1 MSPANR
7 TAQEIASVRKALAA
21 GRLTQAQADRKLAV
35 LDARGAAYEARWT
48 LPDGKERTKTFSV
61 KKHGKN
67 AERKA
72 EQFEALMKAQVAAR
86 EHSDPHLLR
95 TTVAEV
101 LTQYLSYMDGRES
114 FKNVRAHNRDI
125 LEVWGDRLTL
135 ERLDRDPEGLI
146 LELRARLEEKHGDP
160 KTAWQRKVTGQAAI
174 ARFIRKR
181 RMRIVNPFFA
191 VDWPQPESKREACP
205 TPEDYDDLMR
215 EARSTHED
223 GQPKYPFWCPLL
235 ITLGRVHA
243 LRIGEFLSWR
253 WEWTHL
259 DPDEGSRFP
268 WVRTMQEKQG
278 REKKGIKKKVYREI
292 PLYKAAAEAL
302 RAAPVANKEVGKI
315 FLRSRSA
322 VDKRLRILYNAAGK
336 EHLTFHDWRRLFDR
350 EHADLSQRERMEL
363 LGHTTEKANDHYR
376 MSLERR
382 KMEALVADSYA
393 EAP

>member
-7 TAQEIASVRKALAA
+7 TAQELTAVRKALAE
-21 GRLTQAQADRKLAV
+21 GRITQAQADRRIAV

-48 LPDGKERTKTFSV
+48 LPNGKERTKTFSV
-61 KKHGKN
+61 QKHGKN

-72 EQFEALMKAQVAAR
+72 EQYEALMKAQVGAR
-86 EHSDPHLLR
+86 EHSDPQLLR
-95 TTVAEV
+95 TPVAEV
-101 LTQYLSYMDGRES
+101 LGLYLTYMEGRSSYR
-114 FKNVRAHNRDI
+114 NVRAHIADI
-125 LEVWGDRLTL
+125 NAIWGTRLSL

-146 LELRARLEEKHGDP
+146 LDLRAQLEEKHGDP

-174 ARFIRKR
+174 AKFIRKR

-191 VDWPQPESKREACP
+191 VEWPQPESKREQCP
-205 TPEDYDDLMR
+205 TPEDYADLMR
-215 EARSTHED
+215 EATSRHES
-223 GQPKYPFWCPLL
+223 GQEKYPYWCGLL

-243 LRIGEFLSWR
+243 LRMGEFLSWR

-259 DPDEGSRFP
+259 DPDEGSRYP
-268 WVRTMQEKQG
+268 WVQTLQEKQG
-278 REKKGIKKKVYREI
+278 KEKKGIKKKIYREI
-292 PLYKAAAEAL
+292 PLYRAAADAL
-302 RAAPVANKEVGKI
+302 RAAPVANKEIGKV

-350 EHADLSQRERMEL
+350 EHADLTQRERMEL
-363 LGHTTEKANDHYR
+363 LGQTTEKANDHYR

-382 KMEALVADSYA
+382 KMEALVAESY
-393 EAP
+393 EVAP